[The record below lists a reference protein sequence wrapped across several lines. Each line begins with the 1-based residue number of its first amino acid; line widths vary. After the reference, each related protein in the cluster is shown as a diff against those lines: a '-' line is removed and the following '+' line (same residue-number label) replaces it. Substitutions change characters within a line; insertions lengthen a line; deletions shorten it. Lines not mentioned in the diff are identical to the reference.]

1 MGILDGHCFPSVS
14 CDSGEGSDLAK
25 VLSQPSKDPGAVR
38 FSRLRLLT
46 CVVSGGDCG
55 ADRVELETAGRDT
68 AGQEPQ
74 PQAVTGH

>member
-1 MGILDGHCFPSVS
+1 MFSICLS
-14 CDSGEGSDLAK
+14 CDSEGASDLAK
-25 VLSQPSKDPGAVR
+25 VLSQPSKDPGAMR
-38 FSRLRLLT
+38 FPRLRLLT

-55 ADRVELETAGRDT
+55 ADRVGLETAGRDT